1 MKKINLNRINA
12 LMSFLI
18 IMFILLCIRLYF
30 LNVHPTE
37 RVEANYKNHQTENI
51 SESTY
56 MLLDTNGKNLIEYK
70 KVYVLV
76 IDSKPF
82 SLNNYGETLEDL
94 MALNFIMKGEN
105 SDFNYTDI
113 MKSQGKI
120 YYTISEETYNK
131 INKLNNLKGIYTFVS
146 DKIDTKQAWAV
157 NSIFSNITDKN
168 IVKGS
173 VQEEIY
179 ENINIFSHNR

>member
-82 SLNNYGETLEDL
+82 SLNIKQNIDFIWYNNYGETLEDL

-131 INKLNNLKGIYTFVS
+131 INKLNKVICIKSYSRKEKLIY
-146 DKIDTKQAWAV
+146 
-157 NSIFSNITDKN
+157 
-168 IVKGS
+168 
-173 VQEEIY
+173 
-179 ENINIFSHNR
+179 R